1 MIGIEGVITFYGSA
15 FSIEEATVAL
25 SSYVLNSSMSYVMVT
40 PITVHFLRSNWGR
53 NSPVVNFFNADEFE
67 NNVFMHLADDED
79 VTRIFEE
86 LVVVASSCFFDW
98 GRNSP
103 VVNFFNTDEFE
114 NNVLMHL
121 ADDEGVTRIFEELIV
136 VVSSC
141 FFETLSDKCVGSVR
155 PPPLP
160 HLPNIFLWEVS
171 AYESLIT
178 SPHYDGGTL
187 WMGNGWCGGARS
199 LPASADALA
208 SEFNLFST

>member
-1 MIGIEGVITFYGSA
+1 MLIGIEGVITFYGSG

-25 SSYVLNSSMSYVMVT
+25 SSCVLNSSMSYVMVT

-67 NNVFMHLADDED
+67 NNVFMHLADDEG

-86 LVVVASSCFFDW
+86 LIVVASSCFFDW

-103 VVNFFNTDEFE
+103 VVNFFNADEFE

-141 FFETLSDKCVGSVR
+141 FFEALSDKCVGSVR

-160 HLPNIFLWEVS
+160 HLPTSQAGSFLPPVIAMQVHREV
-171 AYESLIT
+171 L
-178 SPHYDGGTL
+178 L
-187 WMGNGWCGGARS
+187 V
-199 LPASADALA
+199 
-208 SEFNLFST
+208 FSFVVAPVAVTGRDLLSTCSY